1 MEAYIIDHF
10 TPSTSHT
17 FSQISIGSV
26 CAVLGVIRRAHA
38 TKAAQLQ
45 LATASEIDLEIE
57 RRPHSSLGGA
67 ASGIVVHS
75 SSEVT
80 SGGESTGCCGLG
92 PALIRVKVSLQ
103 LKSKKKRDILR
114 LYLRCV

>member
-1 MEAYIIDHF
+1 MCGWHRSDPGKALQCASQLGPVAWSANNRSSEDFSDHPHHPLAP
-10 TPSTSHT
+10 TTYRY
-17 FSQISIGSV
+17 Q
-26 CAVLGVIRRAHA
+26 LRR
-38 TKAAQLQ
+38 

-92 PALIRVKVSLQ
+92 PALIRVNCHFS
-103 LKSKKKRDILR
+103 
-114 LYLRCV
+114 